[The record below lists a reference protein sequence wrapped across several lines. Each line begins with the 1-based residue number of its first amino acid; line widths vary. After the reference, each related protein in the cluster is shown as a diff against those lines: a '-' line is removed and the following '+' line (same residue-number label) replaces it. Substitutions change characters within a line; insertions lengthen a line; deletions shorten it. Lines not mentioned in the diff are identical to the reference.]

1 MKKNLELVG
10 ILLGWFAVIGQFI
23 LMLQNRVTDVPETIF
38 RFFSFFTILTNT
50 LVALYLTSKYFGF
63 SNGLLSIFSRK
74 STLTA
79 LTTFILLV
87 GTVYQLILRGIWE
100 PEGLQRIIDEL
111 LHTIIPVYFLVY
123 WYLYASASDIRLRP
137 TLYWLLYPLL
147 YFVFVI
153 VKGHFSG
160 FYPYP
165 FLNANEIGY
174 LGVAKSFLTILGIT
188 LLLMSLLVFF
198 GRKK

>member
-1 MKKNLELVG
+1 MKKHLELVG
-10 ILLGWFAVIGQFI
+10 LSLGWFAVIGQFI
-23 LMLQNRVTDVPETIF
+23 LMLQNRVTDVAETII

-50 LVALYLTSKYFGF
+50 LVALYLTLKYFGF
-63 SNGLLSIFSRK
+63 LKGPLSIFSRK

-79 LTTFILLV
+79 LTAFILLV
-87 GTVYQLILRGIWE
+87 GIVYQIILRGIWE

-123 WYLYASASDIRLRP
+123 WYLYASASDIRLKP
-137 TLYWLLYPLL
+137 TLYWLFYPLL

-153 VKGHFSG
+153 IKGHFSG

-165 FLNANEIGY
+165 FLNVTEIGY
-174 LGVAKSFLTILGIT
+174 FGVAKSFVAILGFT
-188 LLLMSLLVFF
+188 MLLMSLLVFF
-198 GRKK
+198 WEE